1 MADDFVGKYPLE
13 KLLGKGGMGEVW
25 LSHHPGL
32 DIPVAVKILKD
43 FESESQLNRFIQEG
57 RIAAS
62 INHDNIVR
70 VYDADSDGDRFF
82 IVMEFIKGQDYKEFA
97 AKNGGR
103 LTVEQGLELG
113 MTVCSALSKAHQNK
127 IFHRDIKPENIMRSE
142 SGEIKLADLGIA
154 KREDSDFQNTI
165 ANTPLGTPYYISP
178 EQAYDASTVDCRT
191 DIYSLGATLYYL
203 LTGTYPFKANTPMQ
217 MMMKH
222 INESLD
228 EPVKRNPAIPPVLSD
243 IIVKMME
250 KDREKRFQT
259 CEEVQEELA
268 KFESTYN
275 PEDFMS
281 ETAAAEALGATLGAT
296 VASEAETLAETMDS
310 SEANSSEKTLDAA
323 KTVEK
328 TETLTETVVDDKNSQ
343 TGEDKNTVTQGG
355 QENAK
360 RPTNFMPFYVS
371 LAVIFLMFVIFIFKD
386 KLTGSE
392 ENTAQAVRVNNYN
405 NSGGGTDVLQP
416 MNIPAEPEIP
426 SPKKE
431 LPPQVEAKQDKP
443 KKVVPVQTPVTNRQS
458 TQDIAK
464 EEVRREI
471 QIALGLLES
480 GNAMEFLQRYSYPS
494 DQHKYGLRIN
504 TVYLKWFRKYQEKM
518 YSDILKE
525 ISSAKTYFADASMVS
540 YKVSQSF
547 TAYLKKAGVYFERAI
562 PDPPMYINFVKYHDK
577 WFISDNDSDPLVKDH
592 NPVYDEL
599 AEISAMLK
607 NRKINELLQRYTHP
621 NERSYIP
628 EYQELFQD
636 ENYYLL
642 YTALSLCM
650 KRMSPAYS
658 TQSAVFFK
666 INESMYLSLQKYN
679 GKWYVMDSEE
689 GP

>member
-1 MADDFVGKYPLE
+1 MAENFVGKYPLV

-43 FESESQLNRFIQEG
+43 FESDSQLNRFIQEG

-275 PEDFMS
+275 PEDFMN
-281 ETAAAEALGATLGAT
+281 ETACAETLAGT

-310 SEANSSEKTLDAA
+310 ADTAELEEKTLEDA
-323 KTVEK
+323 KTLEK
-328 TETLTETVVDDKNSQ
+328 TETLTETVAENNNTQTAENLNS
-343 TGEDKNTVTQGG
+343 VTQGG
-355 QENAK
+355 QDSEK
-360 RPTNFMPFYVS
+360 RATNFMPFYVT
-371 LAVIFLMFVIFIFKD
+371 LAVIFLMFVIYIFKD

-392 ENTAQAVRVNNYN
+392 ENKGQTVSLNNSY

-416 MNIPAEPEIP
+416 ASLPKDPGIP
-426 SPKKE
+426 SPKN
-431 LPPQVEAKQDKP
+431 EASLQNEPKQGKVIKP
-443 KKVVPVQTPVTNRQS
+443 EPVKTPVASQQS
-458 TQDIAK
+458 PIDKAK
-464 EEVRREI
+464 EEVSREI
-471 QIALGLLES
+471 QVALDLLES
-480 GNAMEFLQRYSYPS
+480 GSAMTFLQRFSHPS

-518 YSDILKE
+518 YVDILKE

-562 PDPPMYINFVKYHDK
+562 PDPPMYINFVKYHDR